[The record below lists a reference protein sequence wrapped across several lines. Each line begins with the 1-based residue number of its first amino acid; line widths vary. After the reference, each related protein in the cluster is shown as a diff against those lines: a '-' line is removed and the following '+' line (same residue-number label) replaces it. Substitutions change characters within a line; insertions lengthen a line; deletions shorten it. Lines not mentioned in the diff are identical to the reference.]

1 MEMLANVK
9 RHMAAQPPAVWEQG
23 PLVQVVLQFPCGSRL
38 HSRVHGGELFYA
50 LAGHLPSPTLL
61 LTPASLPSP
70 SGSPAAK
77 LTSDRGPRFTS
88 SAWSAFCCSHSIEHI
103 TTTAY
108 HPQSN
113 GMVELI
119 HWQLKVAQVAR
130 QSSTSCPVSV
140 ARLKPLLA
148 SGPFEPAL
156 PRRHGRPPAA
166 HRQRGRPKKD
176 PPPSP
181 PEACLRHGRSAGLN
195 PVVSDTQG
203 LGVM

>member
-1 MEMLANVK
+1 MTRLLVTLQQFNSSQPKETTCGEPFKIIRSCDGPRGSRLKVQDIEDFPTVEMLANVK

-38 HSRVHGGELFYA
+38 HSRVHGGVLFYA

-113 GMVELI
+113 GMVEFI
-119 HWQLKVAQVAR
+119 G
-130 QSSTSCPVSV
+130 S
-140 ARLKPLLA
+140 
-148 SGPFEPAL
+148 
-156 PRRHGRPPAA
+156 
-166 HRQRGRPKKD
+166 
-176 PPPSP
+176 
-181 PEACLRHGRSAGLN
+181 
-195 PVVSDTQG
+195 
-203 LGVM
+203 